1 MSEENNKDIKGQKS
15 VDANSEEVVDNKEKK
30 EEMKGKKKKVAITY
44 KLLMML

>member
-15 VDANSEEVVDNKEKK
+15 VDANSEEVVDNKEN
-30 EEMKGKKKKVAITY
+30 